1 MQGWVKIHREITNH
15 EIWGDKPFAKGQ
27 AWLDL
32 ILFANYTDRT
42 VLLGNSKE
50 TVCKGSLIT
59 SELKLMERWGWGR
72 KKVRL
77 FLNFLESEKMI
88 TLKRASKGTTITIVK
103 YGVYQ
108 VCENDEGQQKNSKG
122 TAQEQRRN
130 SVGPAQEHKQERN
143 KDNKER
149 KEEDIIMASEDTV
162 QQISS
167 AEIKTI
173 LDSWNTLQSY
183 GIRPVSRMTT
193 SSRRYKMLSA
203 RIREYGVEDVLQAI
217 ENIKISDFLLGRKSD
232 FMITFDWFILPNNF
246 PKVFSGNYIN
256 RLGGGTGGNSGRATK
271 TYDDRITDS
280 EPLF

>member
-32 ILFANYTDRT
+32 ILLANYTDRT

-50 TVCKGSLIT
+50 TVRRGSLIT

-77 FLNFLESEKMI
+77 FLNFLETEKMI
-88 TLKRASKGTTITIVK
+88 TIKRASKGTTITLVK
-103 YGVYQ
+103 YGIYQ
-108 VCENDEGQQKNSKG
+108 VSEKSEEQQKYSKG
-122 TAQEQRRN
+122 TTEEQQRN
-130 SVGPAQEHKQERN
+130 NEGTAKEHKQERKN
-143 KDNKER
+143 DKKER
-149 KEEDIIMASEDTV
+149 KEEDIIMASEDAV

-167 AEIKTI
+167 TEIKTI

-232 FMITFDWFILPNNF
+232 FMITFDWFVLPNNF

-256 RLGGGTGGNSGRATK
+256 RPGGGTGGNSGRAAK

>member
-32 ILFANYTDRT
+32 ILLANYTDRT

-50 TVCKGSLIT
+50 TVCRGSLIT

-77 FLNFLESEKMI
+77 FLNFLETEKMV
-88 TLKRASKGTTITIVK
+88 TLKRNNKGTTITIVK
-103 YGVYQ
+103 YGFYQ
-108 VCENDEGQQKNSKG
+108 VCGNAEEQQKNSKG
-122 TAQEQRRN
+122 TEQEQRGASAGTQTR
-130 SVGPAQEHKQERN
+130 K
-143 KDNKER
+143 KDKKER
-149 KEEDIIMASEDTV
+149 KEEDIITVSKDTV
-162 QQISS
+162 RQISS

-232 FMITFDWFILPNNF
+232 FMITFDWFVLPNNF

-256 RLGGGTGGNSGRATK
+256 RPGGGTGGNSGRATK